1 MDQDASKIVTPKDLN
16 IATIEMQG
24 HISGLLDDI
33 SLLHNSDD
41 YEQAI
46 KDALEKAPNKFEF
59 LLALL
64 IHTFPD
70 EQPIHDNPELLK

>member
-1 MDQDASKIVTPKDLN
+1 MGQDASKRVTSKYLN
-16 IATIEMQG
+16 IATIEMQER
-24 HISGLLDDI
+24 ITGLVEDI
-33 SLLHNSDD
+33 NLLHNSED

-70 EQPIHDNPELLK
+70 EQPIHE

>member
-1 MDQDASKIVTPKDLN
+1 MGQDGSKIVTSNKLN
-16 IATIEMQG
+16 IATIEMQKR
-24 HISGLLDDI
+24 ITGLVEDI
-33 SLLHNSDD
+33 NLLHNSED

-70 EQPIHDNPELLK
+70 EQPIHK

>member
-16 IATIEMQG
+16 IATIEMQE
-24 HISGLLDDI
+24 HIAGLLDDI
-33 SLLHNSDD
+33 SLLRNSED

-46 KDALEKAPNKFEF
+46 KYALEKAPNKFEF

-64 IHTFPD
+64 IHTFSD
-70 EQPIHDNPELLK
+70 EQTTDE